1 MAKALNINAI
11 TKAVKAAFKAGD
23 TYAEQI
29 AILQRECKGADR
41 DAIKAIVC
49 PLAAAK
55 YGNAKDYADG
65 QWVDST
71 CAAKR
76 HANRVIAAVMGTSSG
91 STESV
96 AVAVSKKL
104 VSSITA
110 EIIGAGLTK
119 AQFNA
124 LLTQLRESISFE

>member
-1 MAKALNINAI
+1 MKLNINAI

-23 TYAEQI
+23 TYNEQI

-65 QWVDST
+65 KWVDSK

-91 STESV
+91 ASEE
-96 AVAVSKKL
+96 
-104 VSSITA
+104 IEIPA
-110 EIIGAGLTK
+110 EILAAAAKLAKLCAEYEGARKLASTAL
-119 AQFNA
+119 AQAFA
-124 LLTQLRESISFE
+124 Q

>member
-65 QWVDST
+65 QWVDSK

-76 HANRVIAAVMGTSSG
+76 YANRLIAAIIGTSSG
-91 STESV
+91 ASEEIEIPAEILAAAAKLAKLCAEYKDARKLAST
-96 AVAVSKKL
+96 AVAQAFAK
-104 VSSITA
+104 
-110 EIIGAGLTK
+110 
-119 AQFNA
+119 
-124 LLTQLRESISFE
+124 